1 MYPDVVLFEA
11 LLFLFGGLWL
21 LAWSSDRFVWASACL
36 ARRLRLSSFVVGFV
50 IVGFGTSLSELMVSA
65 VAAFRGHSDLSLGNA
80 YGSNIFNVAVIL
92 GFLCLLRPIRIRRSV
107 RLAAVPLLILVT
119 AASWASLACF
129 GRITRPM
136 AAAAILL
143 FVGVVAVYARFG
155 RRSARSLGP
164 DREASGS
171 VSAVGMLFFLATLL
185 LASHLVVWGSV
196 VTARRL
202 GLSELMIGL
211 TVVAAGTSLPE
222 LATSLAALRR
232 REMDIVL
239 GNVIGSNFFN
249 AVVVVGASA
258 LIREVESVPEGVL
271 WRDLTFS
278 LILTCGLL
286 CRRLTCW
293 RGALALAS
301 FVLYLVLLLCIR

>member
-1 MYPDVVLFEA
+1 MYPDVVLLEA
-11 LLFLFGGLWL
+11 LMFLFGGLGL
-21 LAWSSDRFVWASACL
+21 LAWSSDRFVDASVLL
-36 ARRLRLSSFVVGFV
+36 ARRFRLSSFVIGFV
-50 IVGFGTSLSELMVSA
+50 IVGFGTSLSELMVSV
-65 VAAFRGHSDLSLGNA
+65 VASFRGHSDLSLGNA
-80 YGSNIFNVAVIL
+80 YGSNIYNIAVIL
-92 GFLCLLRPIRIRRSV
+92 GFLCLLRPIRIRRSI
-107 RLAAVPLLILVT
+107 RLAAVPLLLLVT
-119 AASWASLACF
+119 AASWLSLACF

-143 FVGVVAVYARFG
+143 FAGAVTVHARFG
-155 RRSARSLGP
+155 RRSDGRLDA
-164 DREASGS
+164 DREEEGRAS
-171 VSAVGMLFFLATLL
+171 VVVLLFLLVALL

-202 GLSELMIGL
+202 GLSELTIGL

-232 REMDIVL
+232 RETDLVL

-249 AVVVVGASA
+249 ALVVVGASA
-258 LIREVESVPEGVL
+258 LIREIENVPSDVL
-271 WRDLTFS
+271 WRDLPFS

-293 RGALALAS
+293 RGALALAA
-301 FVLYLVLLLCIR
+301 FALYLILLLKP